1 MQALSYQCPNAKK
14 HRHCHQS
21 LSFLNNKFCLLTLC
35 FSLVLS
41 PFINAQVI
49 ERIKERGAIIVGVKA
64 DYQPYGFLDSDGK
77 LKGLEVALARDI
89 ADRLGVDITL
99 IAVKSS
105 NRMRFLIEGQIDL
118 LIATMSD
125 RLERRK
131 VVNIVE
137 PSYYS
142 SGTNLLAWKSAKLHS
157 WEQLNRQKVCGI
169 RGAFYNHT
177 TRMDFGAIMVVF
189 NSTDEALLALR
200 KGRCL
205 AFVYDDS
212 FIIHQLNDERWQ
224 KRFEMPLTSIKH
236 TPWGLAVNHGEE
248 EFKGYLKDVIID
260 WHKTGFIL
268 QLEKDYG
275 IKTSP
280 FTLKMYHIY
289 K

>member
-1 MQALSYQCPNAKK
+1 MHVLSYLFPSSQKNKTND
-14 HRHCHQS
+14 QD
-21 LSFLNNKFCLLTLC
+21 LSFWTGCLYLTILC
-35 FSLVLS
+35 FSLALS
-41 PFINAQVI
+41 PTSNAQAI

-64 DYQPYGFLDSDGK
+64 DYQPYGYLDIEGK
-77 LKGLEVALARDI
+77 LKGLEVELARDI
-89 ADRLGVDITL
+89 ADRLGVDITF

-105 NRMRFLIEGQIDL
+105 NRMRFLIQGQIDL

-125 RLERRK
+125 RRERRK

-177 TRMDFGAIMVVF
+177 THMDFGAIMVTF
-189 NSTDEALLALR
+189 NSTNDALLALR
-200 KGRCL
+200 QGRCL

-212 FIIHQLNDERWQ
+212 FIVHQLNDERWQ

-236 TPWGLAVNHGEE
+236 TPWGLAVKHGEE
-248 EFKGYLKDVIID
+248 DFKRYLKDVIID

-280 FTLKMYHIY
+280 FALKMYHIY